1 PHAAGGGR
9 RRRGARGPD
18 QARPRRRRP
27 LPPPR
32 LRQPAQGR
40 GAERDP
46 DRRARPLAAPRRGL
60 DRTPLDLS
68 RRRLENPIPGVM
80 RPARLDHTFF
90 DNEPRSH
97 LGALLLRKGL
107 LTNEELDRA
116 LEEKEQGELLGEA
129 LVRLR
134 ICFEDDIARV
144 LGEQSRVEFIDIG
157 ITSVDYRA
165 VDLLPWTVAEQLRAI
180 PVRVHA
186 DDTVSVAVIDPSDET
201 LLPSLKLALGGRE
214 VRLLVTTPSALR
226 AAWATGYRQ
235 A

>member
-1 PHAAGGGR
+1 
-9 RRRGARGPD
+9 
-18 QARPRRRRP
+18 
-27 LPPPR
+27 
-32 LRQPAQGR
+32 
-40 GAERDP
+40 
-46 DRRARPLAAPRRGL
+46 
-60 DRTPLDLS
+60 
-68 RRRLENPIPGVM
+68 M

-144 LGEQSRVEFIDIG
+144 LAEQAGVEFVDIG
-157 ITSVDYRA
+157 ITSVDHRA
-165 VDLLPWTVAEQLRAI
+165 VAMLPWGHAEELRAI
-180 PVRVHA
+180 PIRLHP
-186 DDTVSVAVIDPSDET
+186 DDSVSVAVADPTDES
-201 LLPSLKLALGGRE
+201 LLPSLKLAVGGRD

-226 AAWATGYRQ
+226 TAWASAYPYR
-235 A
+235 